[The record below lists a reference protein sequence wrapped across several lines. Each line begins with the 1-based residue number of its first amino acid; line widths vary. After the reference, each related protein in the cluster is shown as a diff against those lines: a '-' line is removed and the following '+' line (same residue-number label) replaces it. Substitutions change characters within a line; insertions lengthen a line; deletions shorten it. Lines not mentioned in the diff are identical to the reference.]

1 MTVGSPPQRK
11 IWQSLV
17 LLLIIA
23 AVALIGWRWKAPTD
37 KPGQAVTIWLVNMG
51 LLLIFTVIVGHVIT
65 GFLRGVLIDS
75 SNKIS
80 LARLQMLLWTFLILA
95 GFLTAVLVNIH
106 RGRTDPLDIALDP
119 ELWALLGIST
129 TSLVG
134 SPLIKN
140 NKKAEPT
147 NEAAKTQTMMMMADQ
162 GIDASR
168 VQAEGQILTNRRPE
182 DARWTDIFKG
192 EETGNGA
199 HLDLGKIQMFFFT
212 LVTWFAYALTFGH
225 ELQESVPQAQGFA
238 AFPTLDK
245 GMVALL
251 GISHAAYLANKAVPH
266 TPPPPAG
273 SP

>member
-1 MTVGSPPQRK
+1 MTVVSPPGRK
-11 IWQSLV
+11 IWQPLV

-37 KPGQAVTIWLVNMG
+37 KPGQAVIIWLVNMG
-51 LLLIFTVIVGHVIT
+51 LLLVFTVIVGHVIT
-65 GFLRGVLIDS
+65 GLLRGALIDS
-75 SNKIS
+75 GNKVS
-80 LARLQMLLWTFLILA
+80 LARLQMLLWTFLILS

-106 RGRTDPLDIALDP
+106 RGKPDPLGIALDP

-147 NEAAKTQTMMMMADQ
+147 NEAAKANTLMLMQAQ
-162 GIDASR
+162 GIDVRNVKS
-168 VQAEGQILTNRRPE
+168 EGQILTNRNPE
-182 DARWTDIFKG
+182 DAKWTDIFKG
-192 EETGNGA
+192 EENGNGA

-212 LVTWFAYALTFGH
+212 LVTWFAYALAFGNQ
-225 ELQESVPQAQGFA
+225 LKGSVAGGFSE
-238 AFPTLDK
+238 FPTLDK

-266 TPPPPAG
+266 TRPPTENP
-273 SP
+273 SS

>member
-1 MTVGSPPQRK
+1 MPVSSPPRRK

-17 LLLIIA
+17 LLLIIV

-51 LLLIFTVIVGHVIT
+51 LLLVFTVIVGHVIT
-65 GFLRGVLIDS
+65 GLLRGVLIDS
-75 SNKIS
+75 GNKIS
-80 LARLQMLLWTFLILA
+80 LARLQMVLWTFLILS

-106 RGRTDPLDIALDP
+106 RGKPDPLGIELDP

-129 TSLVG
+129 VSLVG

-140 NKKAEPT
+140 NKKAEQT
-147 NEAAKTQTMMMMADQ
+147 NETAKTQTMMMMDAQ
-162 GIDASR
+162 GIDSR
-168 VQAEGQILTNRRPE
+168 NVEAEGQILTNRRPA

-192 EETGNGA
+192 EETGNSA

-212 LVTWFAYALTFGH
+212 LIIWFAYALTFGQQ
-225 ELQESVPQAQGFA
+225 LQNSVPAGFS

-266 TPPPPAG
+266 TPPPPVS